1 MNNKVALVTGASRG
15 IGAATA
21 QHLAKCDYNVV
32 INYKHNHQAA
42 EQMVKHIVD
51 NGGNA
56 TAIQANVAIESEV
69 IDLFRQIDQIYGRI
83 DALVNN
89 AGILQIQSPVV
100 QMNAQRINHIL
111 TTNVTSQFICCIEA
125 VKRMS
130 SAHGGQGGAIVNV
143 SSAASRL
150 GAPHEYV
157 DYAASKA
164 AVDTLT
170 IGLAKE
176 VANQGIR
183 VNCVRPGLIYT
194 DIHRDGGEA
203 NRVDRKGPM
212 VPMQRGGQP
221 HEIAAAIA
229 WLLSDEASYAT
240 GTFIDLAGG
249 I

>member
-1 MNNKVALVTGASRG
+1 MNNKTALITGASRG

-21 QHLAKCDYNVV
+21 LHLAKNHYNVV
-32 INYKHNHQAA
+32 INYKHNHHAA
-42 EQMVKHIVD
+42 EQVAKQIIDH
-51 NGGNA
+51 GGNA

-69 IDLFRQIDQIYGRI
+69 IDLFSQIDQTYGHLN
-83 DALVNN
+83 ALVNN
-89 AGILQIQSPVV
+89 AGILQTQSPVV
-100 QMNAQRINHIL
+100 QMNAERINHIL

-125 VKRMS
+125 IKRMS
-130 SAHGGQGGAIVNV
+130 TTHGGQGGSIVNV

-150 GAPHEYV
+150 GAPNEYV